1 MRTRSQNRNRQR
13 QQQQV
18 PPIVVEPLDLEDPI
32 KDQDP
37 LVVTM
42 ADNRTMEEL
51 LQAPTEGYEDAIVVP
66 AITADNFKLKH
77 SLLTLVQNNR
87 GPRDCLCI
95 IESKSK
101 VRHSRSK
108 AIVAKVSTSTST
120 PGISSDVAEL
130 KDMVKALL
138 LDKKNQNQTPA
149 PTPVKAVE
157 QSCVTCGG
165 AHSYRKRTGPPNVA
179 LISHEK
185 YTRSTCCIDKLRVLA
200 NSTKLRDQLLV
211 YFDMHTQKEAQLVTE
226 LSNLTRQ
233 FVEIIDERRSF
244 IQVLER
250 LPINMLAY
258 KTREELKGLPKGDLI
273 KATKMRKVALQLRLQ
288 LRKIADTQE
297 GGEESLM
304 STQEYIRKVIEDVG
318 EDDDFTHTPW
328 LSVLDYVNV
337 DGGIVT
343 GCFGDVKK
351 FLKN

>member
-1 MRTRSQNRNRQR
+1 MA
-13 QQQQV
+13 
-18 PPIVVEPLDLEDPI
+18 LD
-32 KDQDP
+32 
-37 LVVTM
+37 
-42 ADNRTMEEL
+42 
-51 LQAPTEGYEDAIVVP
+51 
-66 AITADNFKLKH
+66 
-77 SLLTLVQNNR
+77 R
-87 GPRDCLCI
+87 GFVHL
-95 IESKSK
+95 
-101 VRHSRSK
+101 
-108 AIVAKVSTSTST
+108 
-120 PGISSDVAEL
+120 
-130 KDMVKALL
+130 
-138 LDKKNQNQTPA
+138 
-149 PTPVKAVE
+149 
-157 QSCVTCGG
+157 
-165 AHSYRKRTGPPNVA
+165 
-179 LISHEK
+179 
-185 YTRSTCCIDKLRVLA
+185 DKLRVLA

-288 LRKIADTQE
+288 KVLRNPNFP
-297 GGEESLM
+297 
-304 STQEYIRKVIEDVG
+304 QEYIRKVIEDVG

>member
-1 MRTRSQNRNRQR
+1 MA
-13 QQQQV
+13 
-18 PPIVVEPLDLEDPI
+18 LD
-32 KDQDP
+32 
-37 LVVTM
+37 
-42 ADNRTMEEL
+42 
-51 LQAPTEGYEDAIVVP
+51 
-66 AITADNFKLKH
+66 
-77 SLLTLVQNNR
+77 R
-87 GPRDCLCI
+87 GFVHL
-95 IESKSK
+95 
-101 VRHSRSK
+101 
-108 AIVAKVSTSTST
+108 
-120 PGISSDVAEL
+120 
-130 KDMVKALL
+130 
-138 LDKKNQNQTPA
+138 
-149 PTPVKAVE
+149 
-157 QSCVTCGG
+157 
-165 AHSYRKRTGPPNVA
+165 
-179 LISHEK
+179 
-185 YTRSTCCIDKLRVLA
+185 DKLRVLA

-211 YFDMHTQKEAQLVTE
+211 YFDMHTQKEAQLATE